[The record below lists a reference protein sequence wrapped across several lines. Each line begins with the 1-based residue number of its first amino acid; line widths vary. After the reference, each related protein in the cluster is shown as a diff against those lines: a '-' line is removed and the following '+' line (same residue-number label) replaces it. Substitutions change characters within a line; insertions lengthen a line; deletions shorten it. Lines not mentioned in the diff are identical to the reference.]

1 MPLVTVII
9 PNYNHEK
16 FLHQRIE
23 SVLCQTFQD
32 FEIIIFDDNSTD
44 NSIDVLNSYKNNP
57 KVSHFIINEVNS
69 GSPFKQWQRGLDLAK
84 GKYLWIAETDDFA
97 NQDFLKHTVSEL
109 EKEASACLCYTD
121 SLIVNGQGAEIGLW
135 SLNKNIFFK
144 TQKWSTKHTNN
155 GLDEILDFLLYKAT
169 INNIS
174 AVLFPT
180 AFFKKLDFDALGKF
194 KNAGDLFTYISL
206 CLQGDVCYIPLPLNN
221 YREHENNITKLNVAN
236 GIIYKE
242 RLECFKFVLDFLEEN
257 NLNKTEK
264 VRIKKALN
272 YFMNKNIFN
281 LLDFKF
287 VLELNTFLN
296 YCRHLRIINFFQ
308 FLRYSIA
315 FKLYYSKIYKVKSL
329 ARRII
334 KNQLTSVR

>member
-109 EKEASACLCYTD
+109 EKEASASLCYTD
-121 SLIVNGQGAEIGLW
+121 SVIVNGQGVEIGLW

-155 GLDEILDFLLYKAT
+155 GLDEILDFLLYKVT

-174 AVLFPT
+174 AVLFST
-180 AFFKKLDFDALGKF
+180 TFFKKLDFDALGKF

-242 RLECFKFVLDFLEEN
+242 RLDCFNFVLDHLNKN
-257 NLNKTEK
+257 NLSIKENK
-264 VRIKKALN
+264 RIKKALY
-272 YFMNKNIFN
+272 YFMNKNIFG
-281 LLDFKF
+281 LLDFKYN
-287 VLELNTFLN
+287 LELNSFLVKCKSLNLINTFQYN
-296 YCRHLRIINFFQ
+296 S
-308 FLRYSIA
+308 YSIA
-315 FKLYYSKIYKVKSL
+315 SKMYYLKMYKSKGLS
-329 ARRII
+329 RRII
-334 KNQLTSVR
+334 KKIFTK